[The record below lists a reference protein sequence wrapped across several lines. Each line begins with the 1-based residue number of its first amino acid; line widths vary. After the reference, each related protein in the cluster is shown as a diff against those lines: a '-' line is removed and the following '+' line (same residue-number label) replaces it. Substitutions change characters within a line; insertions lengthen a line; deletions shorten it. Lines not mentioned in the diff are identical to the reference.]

1 MTQEVA
7 KNTVVSLSY
16 ELLDTEGKVIEKTD
30 QPISYLHGGY
40 DGIFPRVEEALHGRK
55 AGDSCSIKLE
65 PDDAFGEYDAEL
77 IRTEPRNLFPKN
89 VKVGMQ
95 FEGAAEGSKNVM
107 IYTVTDIAEDKIV
120 VDANHPLA
128 GKTVQ
133 FSCTI
138 TDVRAATQ
146 EELHHGHVHGPGGH
160 HH

>member
-1 MTQEVA
+1 MSQEII
-7 KNTVVSLSY
+7 KNTVVSLNY
-16 ELLDTEGKVIEKTD
+16 EMLDTEGTLIEKTEH
-30 QPISYLHGGY
+30 PITYLHGGY

-55 AGDSCSIKLE
+55 TGDSFSVTLE

-89 VKVGMQ
+89 IKVGMQ
-95 FEGAAEGSKNVM
+95 FEGAAEGSNHAM
-107 IYTVTDIAEDKIV
+107 IYTVTDIADDKVV

-133 FSCTI
+133 FSCTV
-138 TDVRAATQ
+138 TDVRPATQ
-146 EELHHGHVHGPGGH
+146 EELHHGHVHGEGGH